1 MTRPSI
7 VSRVNGLRIELLP
20 HQAGILHRFDT
31 PENRLFISE
40 IATDRP
46 VPKDTEQMMT
56 IASSEDPAAAPAA
69 KTTKQK
75 EAVL

>member
-1 MTRPSI
+1 MSRPSI

-40 IATDRP
+40 VATDRP

-56 IASSEDPAAAPAA
+56 IASSEDPAAPAA